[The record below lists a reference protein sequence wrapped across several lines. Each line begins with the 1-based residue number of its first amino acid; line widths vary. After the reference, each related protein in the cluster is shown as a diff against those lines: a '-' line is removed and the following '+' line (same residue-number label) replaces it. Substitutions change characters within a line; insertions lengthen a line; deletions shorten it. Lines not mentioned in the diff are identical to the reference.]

1 MTYRHEKHF
10 SIAEAIQ
17 SLYDH
22 HSIIEKMQMLS
33 EKLLSS
39 GYDVRQD
46 QITGLIQLPAQ
57 QSFSKEFT
65 QLLDVIRNLESD
77 GILVK
82 DVEQG
87 IVDFPHL
94 RESGEEVYLCFK
106 LGEEDI
112 RYWHSMD
119 GGFSSRQLLDQ
130 I

>member
-10 SIAEAIQ
+10 TIAEAIQ

-22 HSIIEKMQMLS
+22 HSMIEKMQVLS
-33 EKLLSS
+33 GQLLAG
-39 GYDVRQD
+39 GYDIHQTRPTAVPQN
-46 QITGLIQLPAQ
+46 LPRE
-57 QSFSKEFT
+57 FS
-65 QLLDVIRNLESD
+65 QLLDVIWNLETA

-82 DVEQG
+82 DIEQG

-106 LGEEDI
+106 LGEEI
-112 RYWHSMD
+112 IQYWHSLD
-119 GGFSSRQLLDQ
+119 SGFSSRQLLDQ

>member
-10 SIAEAIQ
+10 TIAEAIQ

-22 HSIIEKMQMLS
+22 HSMIEKMQDLS
-33 EKLLSS
+33 GQLLAG
-39 GYDVRQD
+39 GYDIHQTRPAAVPQN
-46 QITGLIQLPAQ
+46 LPRE
-57 QSFSKEFT
+57 FS
-65 QLLDVIRNLESD
+65 QLLDVIWNLETA

-82 DVEQG
+82 DIEQG

-106 LGEEDI
+106 LGEEI
-112 RYWHSMD
+112 IQYWHSLD
-119 GGFSSRQLLDQ
+119 SGFSSRQLLDQ